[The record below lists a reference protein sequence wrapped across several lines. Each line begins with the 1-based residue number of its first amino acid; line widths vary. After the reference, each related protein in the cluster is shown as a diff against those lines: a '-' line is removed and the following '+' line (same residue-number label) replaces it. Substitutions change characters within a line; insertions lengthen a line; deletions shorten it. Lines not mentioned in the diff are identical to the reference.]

1 MDNAKKLKVA
11 CVADH
16 FMTEDFYRSAIKEFD
31 SFELIGISYFGAHTR
46 EEMRAMV
53 DHIEK
58 VGAESYPAPQE
69 LYDHIKDAEVLIV
82 HLCPVSRALMEAAP
96 NLKYILS
103 NRGGL
108 ENIDVDAAKELG
120 IHVINNPAHNSNAVA
135 ELTVCLM
142 ICETRN
148 VARANKGLK
157 DGIWREDYPNYGRV
171 FELRGQTV
179 GLIGFGNIGRLV
191 AEKLMPFGTRIL
203 TTDPAVSPD
212 DPDLTRL
219 HVELVDLDTLLKTA
233 DIVSLHARSLKKE
246 LILGEREFSLMK
258 PTATFINTARAYMVD
273 YDALAKVLAEKKING
288 AALEVF
294 PYEPIPKDSPF
305 LQLDNVTLTNHRGG
319 DTVNCYSD
327 STASL
332 LNMLSGWLAQGKK
345 PKFWVV

>member
-1 MDNAKKLKVA
+1 MNNAKKLKVA

-16 FMTEDFYRSAIKEFD
+16 FMTEEFYRATFKDLER
-31 SFELIGISYFGAHTR
+31 FELTGISYFGAHTR

-53 DHIEK
+53 DRIEK
-58 VGAESYPAPQE
+58 VGAESYAPPRE
-69 LYDHIKDAEVLIV
+69 LYAHVKDADVLVV
-82 HLCPVSRALMEAAP
+82 HLCPVPRALMEAAP

-135 ELTVCLM
+135 ELAICLM

-157 DGIWREDYPNYGRV
+157 DGIWREDYPNFGRV

-191 AEKLMPFGTRIL
+191 AEKLMPFGTKVI
-203 TTDPAVSPD
+203 TTDPALTPD
-212 DPDLTRL
+212 DPDLARFG
-219 HVELVDLDTLLKTA
+219 VEQVDLDTLLKRS
-233 DIVSLHARSLKKE
+233 DIVSLHARSLQKE
-246 LILGEREFSLMK
+246 LILGEREFNLMK

-273 YDALAKVLAEKKING
+273 YDALAKVLEEKKING

-305 LQLDNVTLTNHRGG
+305 LKLDNVTLTNHRGG

-327 STASL
+327 STESL
-332 LNMLSGWLAQGKK
+332 LNMLTAWLDQGKK

>member
-1 MDNAKKLKVA
+1 MNNAKKLKVA

-16 FMTEDFYRSAIKEFD
+16 FMTEEFYRATFKDLER
-31 SFELIGISYFGAHTR
+31 FELTGISYFGAHTR

-53 DHIEK
+53 DRIEK
-58 VGAESYPAPQE
+58 VGAESYAPPRE
-69 LYDHIKDAEVLIV
+69 LYAHVKDADVLVV
-82 HLCPVSRALMEAAP
+82 HLCPVPRALMEAAP

-191 AEKLMPFGTRIL
+191 AEKLMPFGTKVIAA
-203 TTDPAVSPD
+203 DPAVTPD
-212 DPDLTRL
+212 DPDLARYG
-219 HVELVDLDTLLKTA
+219 VELVDLDTLLKRA
-233 DIVSLHARSLKKE
+233 DVVSLHARSLKME
-246 LILGEREFSLMK
+246 LILDEREFALMK
-258 PTATFINTARAYMVD
+258 PTAIFINCARGPIVD
-273 YDALAKVLAEKKING
+273 NAALADALNG
-288 AALEVF
+288 GETAGAGIDVF
-294 PYEPIPKDSPF
+294 DMEPPIPQDYPLLHAKNTLLMPHTAFLTAESMLRRAEIEFANVEAYLAGSPA
-305 LQLDNVTLTNHRGG
+305 NVCEL
-319 DTVNCYSD
+319 
-327 STASL
+327 
-332 LNMLSGWLAQGKK
+332 
-345 PKFWVV
+345 